1 MLSIVLAVLVAAPD
15 GGSPPVLGELR
26 RLSSQ
31 LEPKVSE
38 PWVKE
43 WLKSVKTLKPVKPST
58 WHCTDDKQR
67 CSPKPDEGLVAREV
81 NDEFV
86 YARITD
92 PLGYTRPYEILS
104 SVGWQPKGKKVLD
117 FGYGN
122 LGQLLMLSS
131 LGAKVHG
138 VEVDR
143 LLIDGTKA
151 VSKPLVLHHGYFPAD
166 AQLVKEIGT
175 GFDLWISKNTLK
187 RGYVKPLEGEA
198 VIDLGPTALNV
209 IASELK
215 KGGYFLVY
223 NLAPLQKKQYLP
235 MADGNSPFTREALEA
250 AGFEV
255 LAFDADDSEKA
266 LTMGAI
272 LEWGNEPLVATYTLA
287 RRR

>member
-15 GGSPPVLGELR
+15 AGTPPVLDELR

-31 LEPKVSE
+31 LEPRVSE
-38 PWVKE
+38 LWVKE
-43 WLKSVKTLKPVKPST
+43 WLKSVKTLKSVKPTT
-58 WHCTDDKQR
+58 WYCTEDKDR
-67 CSPKPDEGLVAREV
+67 CAPKPGEGLVAREV

-86 YARITD
+86 YARITE
-92 PLGYTRPYEILS
+92 PLGYTRVFELLS
-104 SVGWQPKGKKVLD
+104 SLGWQPKGKKVLD

-143 LLIDGTKA
+143 LLVDGTKDI
-151 VSKPLVLHHGYFPAD
+151 SKSLVLHHGHFAGD
-166 AQLVKEIGT
+166 EKLVKEIGT

-187 RGYVKPLEGEA
+187 RGYVKPLEGKA
-198 VIDLGPTALNV
+198 VIELGGDALKI
-209 IASELK
+209 IASEVK
-215 KGGYFLVY
+215 AGGYFVIY
-223 NLAPLQKKQYLP
+223 NLAPAQKKPYLP
-235 MADGNSPFTREALEA
+235 MADGHSPFSKEELQT

-255 LAFDADDSEKA
+255 ISFDVDDSKLARE
-266 LTMGAI
+266 LGNS
-272 LEWGNEPLVATYTLA
+272 LEWGDEKLFATYTIA